1 MKNKKLVFAVLA
13 LVVVVAVLLGVYLAT
28 RPEATQG
35 SKTITVTVIHSDG
48 NEKVFTY
55 HTDAEF
61 LGEVILSEG
70 LVVGEDGPYGLYIK
84 EVDGESA
91 VYEVDG
97 AYWSLLI
104 GTEYAMTGADTTPI
118 ADGDAFTL
126 VYTIG

>member
-1 MKNKKLVFAVLA
+1 MKNKKTVIAAVA
-13 LVVVVAVLLGVYLAT
+13 LVAVIALLLGVYLLT
-28 RPEATQG
+28 RPGTSQG
-35 SKTITVTVIHSDG
+35 SKTISVTVIHSDG
-48 NEKVFTY
+48 TEKVFTY
-55 HTDAEF
+55 RTDAEY

-91 VYEVDG
+91 VYETDG

-104 GTEYAMTGADTTPI
+104 GEEYATSGADTTPI

-126 VYTIG
+126 VYTVG